1 MTSARSPR
9 SRNRHNRRHHRIA
22 TATTAIAIAAL
33 SLSLGACG
41 ARLSADQ
48 KAAAI
53 AYGQGANGNGSQ
65 SADGSQSSGNGTG
78 GTTGG
83 TGSTGTTGGGSGGT
97 TGGAVGGTSGGAV
110 GGTSTGGT
118 TGGKGSGGTTG
129 GKGSGGTTGG
139 KTSGGGTSGGG
150 TSGGGTGGGSGG
162 GSGAPGADNCVGTA
176 TGSTATGVTA
186 NSISLGNASDLSGP
200 IGGLFSSAPQAVQA
214 YAAYFNA
221 THPNGICGRKLTVH
235 SYDSQTSDAGDNQQT
250 LTACQSDFALVGSV
264 SAFDSGGAASD
275 AQCGIP
281 DLQAVSTTRARQTCA
296 VCFGTDSQQLPL
308 VPQVQPDF
316 WNKQF
321 PGAGAKAAFLYVD
334 TGTTAQQAK
343 SWEQAY
349 AKDGFNWLLDQPIGV
364 SESNYTPY
372 VVKMQQAGVQYVQF
386 LGAYQ
391 EAATLAQAMQQ
402 QGFTPKVF
410 VLDPTGYDP
419 NFVQQAGSAANNAFV
434 FSNAAMFEEAGS
446 NPELQLYTKWL
457 HQVAPGAT
465 PTYFG
470 MFAWSSAELFT
481 RLANQIGPNL
491 TRPAMV
497 QALSK
502 VHNYTGNGL
511 FAPQDVGGKTTSP
524 CALFMQYTGSGWKRV
539 SPGSGWT
546 CGNLINSGVS

>member
-1 MTSARSPR
+1 MTSARSR
-9 SRNRHNRRHHRIA
+9 RIRNHQLP
-22 TATTAIAIAAL
+22 TALLVAAL

-53 AYGQGANGNGSQ
+53 AYGQGAHDGGQN
-65 SADGSQSSGNGTG
+65 ADGSQSSSANGTTGGGTTGGTGGTG

-83 TGSTGTTGGGSGGT
+83 SSGGAA
-97 TGGAVGGTSGGAV
+97 GGTATGGTSGGAN
-110 GGTSTGGT
+110 GGTGGT
-118 TGGKGSGGTTG
+118 SGGTTG

-139 KTSGGGTSGGG
+139 KSTGGTTGGGT
-150 TSGGGTGGGSGG
+150 GGSGG
-162 GSGAPGADNCVGTA
+162 GSGGTGGSGSDTCVGTA
-176 TGSTATGVTA
+176 TGSTAPGVTA

-214 YAAYFNA
+214 YVAYYNA
-221 THPNGICGRKLTVH
+221 SHPQGICGRKLTVH

-264 SAFDSGGAASD
+264 SAFDSGGAASA

-281 DLQAVSTTRARQTCA
+281 DLQAVSTTRLRQNCA

-321 PGAGAKAAFLYVD
+321 PGASAKAAFLYVD
-334 TGTTAQQAK
+334 TGTTAQQSK

-349 AKDGFNWLLDQPIGV
+349 AKDGFTWVLNQPIGI
-364 SESNYTPY
+364 SESDYTPY
-372 VVKMQQAGVQYVQF
+372 VVKMKQAGVQYVQF
-386 LGAYQ
+386 LGAFQ

-402 QGFTPKVF
+402 QGFVPKVF

-419 NFVQQAGSAANNAFV
+419 NYLAQAGSAAANTYV

-446 NPELQLYTKWL
+446 NPELKLYTQWL
-457 HQVAPGAT
+457 HQVAPDAA

-491 TRPAMV
+491 TRQAMV
-497 QALSK
+497 KALSG
-502 VHNYTGNGL
+502 VHDYTGNGL
-511 FAPQDVGGKTTSP
+511 FAPQDVGGKKTSP
-524 CALFMQYTGSGWKRV
+524 CALFMQYTGSAWKRL
-539 SPGSGWT
+539 SPASGWS
-546 CGNLINSGVS
+546 CGNLIDSGVN

>member
-9 SRNRHNRRHHRIA
+9 LRIHRRRKDRI
-22 TATTAIAIAAL
+22 TAAITVAAL

-48 KAAAI
+48 RAAAI
-53 AYGQGANGNGSQ
+53 AYGQGAHGDGAQ
-65 SADGSQSSGNGTG
+65 SADGSQSSGTTG

-83 TGSTGTTGGGSGGT
+83 ATGGT
-97 TGGAVGGTSGGAV
+97 TGGSSGGSVSGGASGGSSGGAV
-110 GGTSTGGT
+110 GGA
-118 TGGKGSGGTTG
+118 SGGT
-129 GKGSGGTTGG
+129 
-139 KTSGGGTSGGG
+139 GGTSGGKSTG
-150 TSGGGTGGGSGG
+150 GGTGGKTSGGGTGGGSGG
-162 GSGAPGADNCVGTA
+162 GTGGGTGGGSGGGTGGAGGPGSDSCAGTA
-176 TGSTATGVTA
+176 TGSSATGVTA
-186 NSISLGNASDLSGP
+186 TSISLGNASDLSGP

-214 YAAYFNA
+214 YVAYFNA
-221 THPNGICGRKLTVH
+221 THPTGICGRKLTVH

-264 SAFDSGGAASD
+264 SAFDSGGASSA

-281 DLQAVSTTRARQTCA
+281 DLQAVSTTRGRQVCA

-321 PGAGAKAAFLYVD
+321 PGAGTKAAFLYVD

-349 AKDGFNWLLDQPIGV
+349 AKDGFTWVLDQPIGI

-419 NFVQQAGSAANNAFV
+419 NYLQQAGSAAANTFV

-457 HQVAPGAT
+457 HQVAPGAA

-491 TRPAMV
+491 TRQAMV
-497 QALSK
+497 QALSN

-511 FAPQDVGGKTTSP
+511 FAPQDVGGKKTSP
-524 CALFMQYTGSGWKRV
+524 CALFMQYTGSAWKRV
-539 SPGSGWT
+539 APGSGWT

>member
-9 SRNRHNRRHHRIA
+9 SRYRFRNHQIA
-22 TATTAIAIAAL
+22 TALTVAAL

-48 KAAAI
+48 RSAAI
-53 AYGQGANGNGSQ
+53 AYGQGHGDGSQ
-65 SADGSQSSGNGTG
+65 SADGSQTSGANGTG

-83 TGSTGTTGGGSGGT
+83 TGGTTGGASGGGTSGGASGGSSGGAVGGSSGGGTTGGTGGTGGTSGGKTTGGTTGGKTTGGTTGGSGGSGGTGGGSGGT
-97 TGGAVGGTSGGAV
+97 TGGPGGP
-110 GGTSTGGT
+110 
-118 TGGKGSGGTTG
+118 GSDT
-129 GKGSGGTTGG
+129 
-139 KTSGGGTSGGG
+139 
-150 TSGGGTGGGSGG
+150 
-162 GSGAPGADNCVGTA
+162 CVGTA
-176 TGSTATGVTA
+176 TGSSATGVTA
-186 NSISLGNASDLSGP
+186 NSISIGNASDLSGP

-214 YAAYFNA
+214 YVAYYNA

-349 AKDGFNWLLDQPIGV
+349 AKDGFTWVLDQPIGI

-386 LGAYQ
+386 LGAFQ

-419 NFVQQAGSAANNAFV
+419 NYVQQAGSAANNTFV

-457 HQVAPGAT
+457 HQVAPGAA

-491 TRPAMV
+491 TRQAMV
-497 QALSK
+497 QALSG

-511 FAPQDVGGKTTSP
+511 FAPQDVGGKKTSP
-524 CALFMQYTGSGWKRV
+524 CALFMQYTGSAWKRV

-546 CGNLINSGVS
+546 CGNLINSGVG

>member
-1 MTSARSPR
+1 MTSARSR
-9 SRNRHNRRHHRIA
+9 RFHNRNHQIA
-22 TATTAIAIAAL
+22 TALAVAAL

-53 AYGQGANGNGSQ
+53 AYGQGAQG
-65 SADGSQSSGNGTG
+65 DGSQSTDGSQNGSGTTAGTTGGTG

-83 TGSTGTTGGGSGGT
+83 T
-97 TGGAVGGTSGGAV
+97 TGGASGGAV
-110 GGTSTGGT
+110 GGSGGTSGGTGGTTGGKTTGGSTGGT
-118 TGGKGSGGTTG
+118 TGGRTTG
-129 GKGSGGTTGG
+129 GST
-139 KTSGGGTSGGG
+139 
-150 TSGGGTGGGSGG
+150 GGTGGSGG
-162 GSGAPGADNCVGTA
+162 PGSATCVGTA
-176 TGSTATGVTA
+176 TGSSATGVTA
-186 NSISLGNASDLSGP
+186 TSISLGNASDLSGP

-214 YAAYFNA
+214 YVAYFNA
-221 THPNGICGRKLTVH
+221 THPSGICGRKLTVH

-250 LTACQSDFALVGSV
+250 LTACQADFALVGSV
-264 SAFDSGGAASD
+264 SAFDSGGAASA

-321 PGAGAKAAFLYVD
+321 PGASAKAAFLYVD
-334 TGTTAQQAK
+334 TGTTSQQAK

-349 AKDGFNWLLDQPIGV
+349 AKDHFTWVLDQPIGI

-386 LGAYQ
+386 LGAFQ

-419 NFVQQAGSAANNAFV
+419 NYVQQAGSAAKNTYV

-491 TRPAMV
+491 TRPAMIK
-497 QALSK
+497 ALAG
-502 VHNYTGNGL
+502 VHSYTGNGM

-524 CALFMQYTGSGWKRV
+524 CALFMQYTGSAWKRV
-539 SPGSGWT
+539 SPGSGWS
-546 CGNLINSGVS
+546 CGSLINSGVN

>member
-1 MTSARSPR
+1 MTPPTPARSPR
-9 SRNRHNRRHHRIA
+9 IRNHLIA
-22 TATTAIAIAAL
+22 TAIAVAAL
-33 SLSLGACG
+33 SLSLGGCG

-53 AYGQGANGNGSQ
+53 AYGQGGAHDGSQ
-65 SADGSQSSGNGTG
+65 SADGSQSSSANGTSG
-78 GTTGG
+78 GTGGGTSGGSGTTGG
-83 TGSTGTTGGGSGGT
+83 S
-97 TGGAVGGTSGGAV
+97 SGGAV

-118 TGGKGSGGTTG
+118 TGGGSGGTTG
-129 GKGSGGTTGG
+129 GTTGGKSTGGTTGG
-139 KTSGGGTSGGG
+139 KTTGGTSGG
-150 TSGGGTGGGSGG
+150 SGGGTGGGSGG
-162 GSGAPGADNCVGTA
+162 GTGGPGGPGSDTCVGTA
-176 TGSTATGVTA
+176 NGSSAPGVTA
-186 NSISLGNASDLSGP
+186 NSINIGNASDLSGP

-214 YAAYFNA
+214 YVAYYNA
-221 THPNGICGRKLTVH
+221 SHPQGICGRKLVVH

-264 SAFDSGGAASD
+264 SAFDSGGAGSAAS
-275 AQCGIP
+275 CGIP

-321 PGAGAKAAFLYVD
+321 PGAASKAAFLYVD

-349 AKDGFNWLLDQPIGV
+349 AKDGFTWVLDQPIGV

-372 VVKMQQAGVQYVQF
+372 VVKMQNAGVQYVQF
-386 LGAYQ
+386 LGAFQ
-391 EAATLAQAMQQ
+391 EASTLAQAMQQ

-419 NFVQQAGSAANNAFV
+419 NYVQQAGSAANNTYV
-434 FSNAAMFEEAGS
+434 FSNAAMYEESGS
-446 NPELQLYTKWL
+446 NPEMQLYIKWL

-497 QALSK
+497 KALSG

-524 CALFMQYTGSGWKRV
+524 CALFMQLTGSTWKRLA
-539 SPGSGWT
+539 PASGWS
-546 CGNLINSGVS
+546 CGNLINSGVN

>member
-1 MTSARSPR
+1 MTSARSR
-9 SRNRHNRRHHRIA
+9 DSV
-22 TATTAIAIAAL
+22 TGTTAIAAAIVVAAL

-41 ARLSADQ
+41 ARLSANQ

-53 AYGQGANGNGSQ
+53 AYGQGGQGAQGGAQN
-65 SADGSQSSGNGTG
+65 ADGSQSSGANGTTG

-83 TGSTGTTGGGSGGT
+83 AAGGTAGGTSGGGSGGSVS
-97 TGGAVGGTSGGAV
+97 GGASGGTSGGAV
-110 GGTSTGGT
+110 GGSGGTTGGT
-118 TGGKGSGGTTG
+118 TGGKST
-129 GKGSGGTTGG
+129 GGTTGG
-139 KTSGGGTSGGG
+139 KTSGGAT
-150 TSGGGTGGGSGG
+150 GGTGGGSGG
-162 GSGAPGADNCVGTA
+162 GSGGSGGSGGPGSDTCVGTA
-176 TGSTATGVTA
+176 TGSSATGVTA
-186 NSISLGNASDLSGP
+186 TSISLGNASDLSGP

-214 YAAYFNA
+214 YVAYFNA
-221 THPNGICGRKLTVH
+221 THPTGICGRKLTVH

-250 LTACQSDFALVGSV
+250 LTACQADFALVGSV
-264 SAFDSGGAASD
+264 SAFDSGGAASE

-316 WNKQF
+316 WNRQF
-321 PGAGAKAAFLYVD
+321 PGASAKAAFLYVD

-349 AKDGFNWLLDQPIGV
+349 AKDGFTWVLNQPIGV

-391 EAATLAQAMQQ
+391 EASTLAQAMQQ

-419 NFVQQAGSAANNAFV
+419 NYLQQAGGAAKNTFV

-446 NPELQLYTKWL
+446 NPESQLYTKWL
-457 HQVAPGAT
+457 HQVAPGRHADLLRDVRLVLGRAVHPAGQPDRAEPHPPGDGEGAVRRAQLHRQRPVRAAGRRRQDRPPRARCSCST
-465 PTYFG
+465 PG
-470 MFAWSSAELFT
+470 
-481 RLANQIGPNL
+481 R
-491 TRPAMV
+491 R
-497 QALSK
+497 
-502 VHNYTGNGL
+502 GNG
-511 FAPQDVGGKTTSP
+511 SP
-524 CALFMQYTGSGWKRV
+524 RARAGAAEASST
-539 SPGSGWT
+539 PA
-546 CGNLINSGVS
+546 

>member
-9 SRNRHNRRHHRIA
+9 FRISHDRHNRRIA
-22 TATTAIAIAAL
+22 TAIVVAAL

-48 KAAAI
+48 KAEAI
-53 AYGQGANGNGSQ
+53 AYGQGAHDGSQ
-65 SADGSQSSGNGTG
+65 NADGSQSSSANGTTTG

-83 TGSTGTTGGGSGGT
+83 TAGGT
-97 TGGAVGGTSGGAV
+97 TGGSSGGSASGGTSGGSS
-110 GGTSTGGT
+110 GGAAGGSSGSTGGGA
-118 TGGKGSGGTTG
+118 GGKS
-129 GKGSGGTTGG
+129 SGGTTGG
-139 KTSGGGTSGGG
+139 KTSGGGTGG
-150 TSGGGTGGGSGG
+150 TGGTGGGSGG
-162 GSGAPGADNCVGTA
+162 GSGGSGGSGSDTCVGTA
-176 TGSTATGVTA
+176 SGSSATGVTA
-186 NSISLGNASDLSGP
+186 TSISLGNASDLSGP

-214 YAAYFNA
+214 YVAYFNA

-250 LTACQSDFALVGSV
+250 LTACQADFALVGSV
-264 SAFDSGGAASD
+264 SAFDSGGAASA

-281 DLQAVSTTRARQTCA
+281 DLQAVSTTRVRQTCA

-321 PGAGAKAAFLYVD
+321 PGASAKAAFLYVD

-343 SWEQAY
+343 SWEAAY
-349 AKDGFNWLLDQPIGV
+349 AKDGFTWVLNQPIGV

-372 VVKMQQAGVQYVQF
+372 VVKMQQSGVQYVQF

-419 NFVQQAGSAANNAFV
+419 NYVQQAGSAANNTFV

-457 HQVAPGAT
+457 HQVAPGAA

-497 QALSK
+497 KALAG

-511 FAPQDVGGKTTSP
+511 FAPQDVGGKQTSP
-524 CALFMQYTGSGWKRV
+524 CALFMQYTGSAWKRV

-546 CGNLINSGVS
+546 CGNLINSGVN

>member
-1 MTSARSPR
+1 M
-9 SRNRHNRRHHRIA
+9 
-22 TATTAIAIAAL
+22 
-33 SLSLGACG
+33 
-41 ARLSADQ
+41 
-48 KAAAI
+48 
-53 AYGQGANGNGSQ
+53 
-65 SADGSQSSGNGTG
+65 
-78 GTTGG
+78 
-83 TGSTGTTGGGSGGT
+83 
-97 TGGAVGGTSGGAV
+97 
-110 GGTSTGGT
+110 
-118 TGGKGSGGTTG
+118 
-129 GKGSGGTTGG
+129 
-139 KTSGGGTSGGG
+139 
-150 TSGGGTGGGSGG
+150 
-162 GSGAPGADNCVGTA
+162 
-176 TGSTATGVTA
+176 
-186 NSISLGNASDLSGP
+186 
-200 IGGLFSSAPQAVQA
+200 
-214 YAAYFNA
+214 
-221 THPNGICGRKLTVH
+221 
-235 SYDSQTSDAGDNQQT
+235 
-250 LTACQSDFALVGSV
+250 
-264 SAFDSGGAASD
+264 
-275 AQCGIP
+275 
-281 DLQAVSTTRARQTCA
+281 STTRVRQTCA

-321 PGAGAKAAFLYVD
+321 PGASSKAAFLYVD

-349 AKDGFNWLLDQPIGV
+349 AKDGFTWVLNQPIGI

-419 NFVQQAGSAANNAFV
+419 NYVQQAGSAANNTFV
-434 FSNAAMFEEAGS
+434 FSNAAMFEESGS

-457 HQVAPGAT
+457 HQVAPGAA

-497 QALSK
+497 KALSG

-511 FAPQDVGGKTTSP
+511 FAPAGRRRQEDLAVRAVHAVLRLAPGNGSPPAQAGVAGTSSTPASAETAAWMNVFLTYTVLGLVIGASYAIAASGLVLTYATTRIFNVAHGATAMVMAFVYWELAYNQGLSDWLAVAHRGVRGGAACSGR
-524 CALFMQYTGSGWKRV
+524 CWNAGSSAASRTPESASRWWSRARCW
-539 SPGSGWT
+539 SG
-546 CGNLINSGVS
+546 

>member
-9 SRNRHNRRHHRIA
+9 IRNRRNRHNHQIA
-22 TATTAIAIAAL
+22 TAIAVAAL

-53 AYGQGANGNGSQ
+53 AYGQGAHGDGSQ
-65 SADGSQSSGNGTG
+65 SADGAQGSNANGSAGGTNGGATG
-78 GTTGG
+78 GT
-83 TGSTGTTGGGSGGT
+83 SGGT
-97 TGGAVGGTSGGAV
+97 TTGGASGGSSGGAV
-110 GGTSTGGT
+110 GGNSGGGTTGGT
-118 TGGKGSGGTTG
+118 TGGKSSGGTTG
-129 GKGSGGTTGG
+129 GKATGGT
-139 KTSGGGTSGGG
+139 
-150 TSGGGTGGGSGG
+150 GGGTGGGSGG
-162 GSGAPGADNCVGTA
+162 GTGGPGGPGSDTCTGTA
-176 TGSTATGVTA
+176 TGSSATGVTA
-186 NSISLGNASDLSGP
+186 TSINLGNASDLSGP

-214 YAAYFNA
+214 YVAYFNA

-250 LTACQSDFALVGSV
+250 LTACQADFALVGSV
-264 SAFDSGGAASD
+264 SAFDSGGAASA

-281 DLQAVSTTRARQTCA
+281 DLQAVSTTRLRQTCA

-321 PGAGAKAAFLYVD
+321 PGASSKAAFVYVD

-349 AKDGFNWLLDQPIGV
+349 AKDGFTWVLNQPIGV

-372 VVKMQQAGVQYVQF
+372 VVKMQNAGVQYVQF
-386 LGAYQ
+386 LGAFQ

-419 NFVQQAGSAANNAFV
+419 NYVQQAGSAANNTYV
-434 FSNAAMFEEAGS
+434 FSNAAMYEESGS
-446 NPELQLYTKWL
+446 NPEMQLYIKWL

-502 VHNYTGNGL
+502 VHGYTGNGL

-524 CALFMQYTGSGWKRV
+524 CALFMQYTGSAWKRV
-539 SPGSGWT
+539 SPSSGWS

>member
-1 MTSARSPR
+1 MISARSPR
-9 SRNRHNRRHHRIA
+9 FRNRHTQMA
-22 TATTAIAIAAL
+22 AALTVAAL

-48 KAAAI
+48 RAAAV
-53 AYGQGANGNGSQ
+53 AYGQGARDGSQ
-65 SADGSQSSGNGTG
+65 SADGSQGSDGTTG

-83 TGSTGTTGGGSGGT
+83 TGGTTGGSGGT
-97 TGGAVGGTSGGAV
+97 TTGGTSGGTSGGAA
-110 GGTSTGGT
+110 GGGTGGT
-118 TGGKGSGGTTG
+118 TGGSTG
-129 GKGSGGTTGG
+129 GKSTGGSTGG
-139 KTSGGGTSGGG
+139 KST
-150 TSGGGTGGGSGG
+150 GGTGGGSGG
-162 GSGAPGADNCVGTA
+162 GTGGSGSGSDTCVGTA
-176 TGSTATGVTA
+176 TGSSATGVTA
-186 NSISLGNASDLSGP
+186 TSISLGNASDLSGP

-214 YAAYFNA
+214 YVAYFNA

-250 LTACQSDFALVGSV
+250 LTACQADFALVGSV
-264 SAFDSGGAASD
+264 SAFDSGGAASA
-275 AQCGIP
+275 AQCAIP
-281 DLQAVSTTRARQTCA
+281 DLQAVSTTRVRQTCA

-321 PGAGAKAAFLYVD
+321 PGAASKAAFVYVD

-349 AKDGFNWLLDQPIGV
+349 AKDGFTWVLNQPIGV

-372 VVKMQQAGVQYVQF
+372 VVKMQNAGVQYVQF

-402 QGFTPKVF
+402 QGFTPRVF

-419 NFVQQAGSAANNAFV
+419 NYLQQAGSAANNTFV
-434 FSNAAMFEEAGS
+434 FSNAAMFEESGS

-457 HQVAPGAT
+457 HQVAPGAA

-497 QALSK
+497 KALAG
-502 VHNYTGNGL
+502 VHDYTGNGM

-524 CALFMQYTGSGWKRV
+524 CALFMQYTGSAWKRV
-539 SPGSGWT
+539 SPGSGWS
-546 CGNLINSGVS
+546 CGKLINSGVS